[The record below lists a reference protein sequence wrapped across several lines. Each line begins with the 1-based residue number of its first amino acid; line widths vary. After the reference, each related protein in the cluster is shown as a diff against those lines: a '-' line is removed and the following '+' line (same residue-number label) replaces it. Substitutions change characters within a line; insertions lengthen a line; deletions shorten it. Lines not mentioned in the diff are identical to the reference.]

1 MVERA
6 AHAREHAEREHVDL
20 QQAERVEVVLV
31 PLDDGAVVHRGV
43 LDRHQAVEAVARDHE
58 AARVLRQVAREADHL
73 LRERREFGDDRVA
86 GIEARFLEP
95 LRDDP
100 APVPP
105 RHRLRQLVDLV
116 ERQPER
122 LADVAQ
128 RALRPVRVQR
138 RRQRRAVPAVLGVDV
153 LHHLFAPLVLEVDV
167 DVRRLVALLA
177 DEALEQHR
185 HARRVDLGDAEAVA
199 DRRVG
204 RRAAPL
210 AQDALRARVADDVVD
225 GQEVRL
231 VAQVG
236 DQREFVLDDGS
247 HLLRHAL
254 RVARLRLLVG
264 HAPQPRGRRLAGGH
278 DLLRIL
284 VAQLV
289 ERERAALGD
298 RLRLHQQ
305 FGGIDA
311 GEPVQRPQVAL
322 RVRRKQ
328 PAALRERRL
337 HAHGRQHVGEL
348 AAAAHVHVDVAGRD
362 QRQPG
367 RVADRLQRG
376 EPCRVVRV
384 ARQFARDPAGAGRE
398 ACQPARLAPHARF
411 IERLAPGPQRH
422 QQREHV
428 LQPAGVRLEVRAR
441 TGGSCPWRPA
451 GARASPAGSG
461 CRSRRGSAPA
471 ARAWR
476 PALPCGLRPRP
487 AGSRCRGSGG
497 TTRAGASLSRRS
509 FSSRCARTEP
519 ANEHSSVIASPPY
532 SSASARATSSSGMR
546 RAAQEREVAEAVQ
559 LGVRD
564 LHGSA
569 PHANSPCRN
578 QPRGAASSRNTH
590 SSCPRPL
597 RATK

>member
-1 MVERA
+1 MIFR
-6 AHAREHAEREHVDL
+6 
-20 QQAERVEVVLV
+20 
-31 PLDDGAVVHRGV
+31 
-43 LDRHQAVEAVARDHE
+43 
-58 AARVLRQVAREADHL
+58 
-73 LRERREFGDDRVA
+73 
-86 GIEARFLEP
+86 
-95 LRDDP
+95 
-100 APVPP
+100 PVPP
-105 RHRLRQLVDLV
+105 RHRARELVDLV
-116 ERQPER
+116 ERQSER

-138 RRQRRAVPAVLGVDV
+138 RRQRRAVPAVLRVDV

-210 AQDALRARVADDVVD
+210 AQDALRARVADDVMD
-225 GQEVRL
+225 RQEVRL

-236 DQREFVLDDGS
+236 DQRELVLDDGL
-247 HLLRHAL
+247 HFLRHAL
-254 RVARLRLLVG
+254 RVARLRLRVG

-284 VAQLV
+284 VAQFV

-322 RVRRKQ
+322 RIRSERA
-328 PAALRERRL
+328 AALRERRL
-337 HAHGRQHVGEL
+337 HPHGRQHVGEL
-348 AAAAHVHVDVAGRD
+348 AAAARVHVDVAGRD
-362 QRQPG
+362 ERQPG

-384 ARQFARDPAGAGRE
+384 ARQFARDPARAGRE

-411 IERLAPGPQRH
+411 VERLAPRAQRH
-422 QQREHV
+422 QQRQHV
-428 LQPAGVRLEVRAR
+428 VEPRGVHLEVGRAQPVAALGGLPARERHQLAQVAVARARGRQQHQPGAGHRRAAGAFGQLDLGAVDQAERAREFVVFAQFPQLEVRAHR
-441 TGGSCPWRPA
+441 
-451 GARASPAGSG
+451 ARERALVGDG
-461 CRSRRGSAPA
+461 EA
-471 ARAWR
+471 AVFERERAR
-476 PALPCGLRPRP
+476 DQLL
-487 AGSRCRGSGG
+487 
-497 TTRAGASLSRRS
+497 
-509 FSSRCARTEP
+509 
-519 ANEHSSVIASPPY
+519 
-532 SSASARATSSSGMR
+532 GMR

-564 LHGSA
+564 LHGYGRMPCCRATTCLRSPA
-569 PHANSPCRN
+569 PGSLTCQIRYIHNLAC
-578 QPRGAASSRNTH
+578 GASRNTARWTASWPVRRSR
-590 SSCPRPL
+590 SSS
-597 RATK
+597 ATRNGRTSPPFPDHPACA